1 MMKAKAGTLVKT
13 TKARIGVPLGTVG
26 LVVRVVEEPFPRI
39 EVKPAFGGRTEERVP
54 PWGVINTVAIV
65 RHLSGTERRWL
76 FCDLEVAN
84 D

>member
-1 MMKAKAGTLVKT
+1 MKAKAGTLVKT

-26 LVVRVVEEPFPRI
+26 LVVKVVDELIEAKFGRRVETWI
-39 EVKPAFGGRTEERVP
+39 K
-54 PWGVINTVAIV
+54 TVAIV
-65 RHLSGTERRWL
+65 RHLSGTERRYL

>member
-26 LVVRVVEEPFPRI
+26 LVVRVVADGTNGTPTWYSMDIP
-39 EVKPAFGGRTEERVP
+39 
-54 PWGVINTVAIV
+54 VAIV
-65 RHLSGTERRWL
+65 KHLSNGTERRYL

>member
-26 LVVRVVEEPFPRI
+26 LVVRVVADGTNESPTWRSEASGYSMDIPI
-39 EVKPAFGGRTEERVP
+39 
-54 PWGVINTVAIV
+54 AIV
-65 RHLSGTERRWL
+65 KHLSNGTERRYL
-76 FCDLEVAN
+76 FRDLEVAN

>member
-26 LVVRVVEEPFPRI
+26 LVVRVVADGTNESPTWRSEASGYSMDIPI
-39 EVKPAFGGRTEERVP
+39 
-54 PWGVINTVAIV
+54 AIV
-65 RHLSGTERRWL
+65 RHLSNGTERRYL
-76 FCDLEVAN
+76 FCDLEAAN

>member
-1 MMKAKAGTLVKT
+1 MIKAKAGTLVKT

-26 LVVRVVEEPFPRI
+26 LVVRVVSDGNEIPTWNSMNIPI
-39 EVKPAFGGRTEERVP
+39 
-54 PWGVINTVAIV
+54 AIV
-65 RHLSGTERRWL
+65 RHLSNGTERRWL